1 MTSPLVVGLDLS
13 LTSTGWARCRGGNIE
28 TGLIRS
34 EPLPGLV
41 PRTLP
46 WFRSSLVRI
55 ADLQAAL
62 LTVTGAG
69 TPGAA
74 DLIVV
79 EGPSLGS
86 KGSALDRMFG
96 LWWLCLQTLFI
107 TGQPV
112 AVVTPSQLQR
122 FMTGKGR
129 AAKPE
134 VMAAV
139 IKRLPG
145 DVTCFDDADALALA
159 AMGCHHLGVPLAPMP
174 ATHLQAMSKVD
185 WPITERITTDA

>member
-1 MTSPLVVGLDLS
+1 VSPLVAGLDLS
-13 LTSTGWARCRGGNIE
+13 LASTGWARVRGGLID

-34 EPLPGLV
+34 EPPPGLA
-41 PRTLP
+41 PRTIP
-46 WFRSSLVRI
+46 WFRSSLARI

-62 LTVTGAG
+62 FDVTEG
-69 TPGAA
+69 A
-74 DLIVV
+74 DLIVA
-79 EGPSLGS
+79 EGPALGA
-86 KGSALDRMFG
+86 KGNALDRMFG
-96 LWWLCLQTLFI
+96 LWWMSLQTLYI
-107 TGQPV
+107 TGIPV

-145 DVTCFDDADALALA
+145 NVTCFDDADALALA
-159 AMGCHHLGVPLAPMP
+159 AMGCQHLGYPLAPMP
-174 ATHLQAMSKVD
+174 ATHLAAMSKVD
-185 WPITERITTDA
+185 WPKLTERITHGSQT